1 MTNDAGCEATDITK
15 AQADNPTI
23 DDFSENAYRV
33 RRNLILFAIISIF
46 YKVSGALIEGKK
58 ISILGTNFKIPNG
71 DPQHFIDW
79 FLLIIL
85 IYHFIHFLWLTFEHW
100 VYHVKIRVTGNFD
113 NSFYGMMFGR
123 QKIPDKR
130 KTNLYKILSS
140 SGIDALDVLSLNHP
154 QHIENLK
161 SEVITKIN
169 KVAEEQKLQINNFV
183 KDDSLE
189 EKLVN
194 EISTRINNIINT
206 IKDPIFSSAS
216 PSSFAHTI
224 KKNDDLIRQFFIDE
238 KCFKDLKLRLEK
250 FDKHWEIYGRA
261 QILRW
266 IIVEYGVPVL
276 IGIFGILLFW
286 NRFLLDLFCCVKYFF
301 N

>member
-1 MTNDAGCEATDITK
+1 MTNDASREATNITK
-15 AQADNPTI
+15 AKIDNQTI

-33 RRNLILFAIISIF
+33 RRNLILFSIISIF

-58 ISILGTNFKIPNG
+58 ISIFGTNFQIPNG
-71 DPQHFIDW
+71 DPQHYIDW

-85 IYHFIHFLWLTFEHW
+85 IYHFTHFLWLTFEHW
-100 VYHVKIRVTGNFD
+100 VYHVKIRVTGEFK
-113 NSFYGMMFGR
+113 NSFNGMTFGK
-123 QKIPDKR
+123 QEIPDKR

-140 SGIDALDVLSLNHP
+140 SDFDVLDNLDLRHP
-154 QHIENLK
+154 EHIENLK

-169 KVAEEQKLQINNFV
+169 KVAEEQKLQINDFL
-183 KDDSLE
+183 KDDPELE
-189 EKLVN
+189 SKLIN

-206 IKDPIFSSAS
+206 IKDPIFSSSS

-224 KKNDDLIRQFFIDE
+224 KKNDDLIRQFFTEE

-250 FDKHWEIYGRA
+250 FDKHWELYGRA

-266 IIVEYGVPVL
+266 IIVEYGVPII
-276 IGIFGILLFW
+276 IGIFGILLF
-286 NRFLLDLFCCVKYFF
+286 LE
-301 N
+301 